1 MTETNA
7 GTSSGASA
15 GISTGISTGI
25 RLEGQVALVTG
36 SSRGIGAVVAKRLAQ
51 AGARIA
57 LNYNASIEAALAVK
71 EAISASGGDAML
83 TAGDVSDESQ
93 AEQIIKAVISEFGR
107 IDILINNAGIHR
119 DRLLLRMKTE
129 DFDEVL
135 QVNLRGA
142 YLCTR
147 FVMPHLIR
155 QHYGRVNKYVLGR
168 GVDRQSG
175 SGKLRPPPRRASI
188 GFTKAVAREVASRN
202 VTVNAVAPGYIAT
215 GMVED
220 LNEEQRNQI
229 LERIPMGRFGTSE
242 DVAETILFL
251 SSRGAGYL
259 TGQVLTVDGGLI
271 A

>member
-1 MTETNA
+1 MPQF
-7 GTSSGASA
+7 SSG
-15 GISTGISTGI
+15 IS
-25 RLEGQVALVTG
+25 LEGQVALVTG
-36 SSRGIGAVVAKRLAQ
+36 SSRGIGAAIARRLAL
-51 AGARIA
+51 AGAKIA
-57 LNYNASIEAALAVK
+57 LNYNASLAAATEVMDSIN
-71 EAISASGGDAML
+71 ADGGDAMII
-83 TAGDVSDESQ
+83 AGDVADEFQ
-93 AEQIIKAVISEFGR
+93 AGQIIKAVITRFGR

-119 DRLLLRMKTE
+119 DRLLLRMTPA

-142 YLCTR
+142 FLCTKY
-147 FVMPHLIR
+147 VMPHFIR
-155 QHYGRVNKYVLGR
+155 QHYGRVVNMSSVVGLTGNP
-168 GVDRQSG
+168 GQSNYAAAKAG
-175 SGKLRPPPRRASI
+175 LI

-215 GMVED
+215 GMVGDLTED
-220 LNEEQRNQI
+220 QRSQI

-251 SSRGAGYL
+251 SSKGAGYL

>member
-1 MTETNA
+1 M
-7 GTSSGASA
+7 
-15 GISTGISTGI
+15 
-25 RLEGQVALVTG
+25 ALVTG
-36 SSRGIGAVVAKRLAQ
+36 SSRGIGAAIARRLAQ
-51 AGARIA
+51 AGARVA
-57 LNYNASIEAALAVK
+57 LNYNASIDAAIEVK
-71 EAISASGGDAML
+71 DSISAAGGDAML
-83 TAGDVSDESQ
+83 TAGDVSDEPQ
-93 AEQIIKAVISEFGR
+93 AEQIIKAVIAEFGR
-107 IDILINNAGIHR
+107 IDILVNNAGIHR
-119 DRLLLRMKTE
+119 DRLLLRMKAV

-142 YLCTR
+142 FLCTR

-155 QHYGRVNKYVLGR
+155 QHYGRVINMSSVVGLTGNPGQANYAAAKAGL
-168 GVDRQSG
+168 
-175 SGKLRPPPRRASI
+175 I

-202 VTVNAVAPGYIAT
+202 VTVNAIAPGYIAT
-215 GMVED
+215 GMVEA